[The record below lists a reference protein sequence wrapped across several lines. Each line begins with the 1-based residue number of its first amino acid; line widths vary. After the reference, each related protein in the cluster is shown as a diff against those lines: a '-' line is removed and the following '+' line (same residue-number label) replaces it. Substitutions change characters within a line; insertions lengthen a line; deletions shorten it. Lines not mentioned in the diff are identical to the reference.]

1 MKASHAAVFY
11 AIFLVVV
18 LVVTGG
24 FILRKTAPKFIS
36 PYVTAQVA
44 RDLMESSPDVVVI
57 DVSPLFYE
65 DGHLPGAINYPKC
78 AISNVIMGLLPRI
91 RLTHGERSQ
100 AARCWIQVCLR
111 IAGQLWRMGG
121 CRLSGREL
129 GCVTLQS
136 RLRA

>member
-1 MKASHAAVFY
+1 MKASHATVFY

-78 AISNVIMGLLPRI
+78 AISNVIMGFDKNRTLLVYCHGFGSPMGSVH
-91 RLTHGERSQ
+91 RLQ
-100 AARCWIQVCLR
+100 D
-111 IAGQLWRMGG
+111 AGFKY
-121 CRLSGREL
+121 
-129 GCVTLQS
+129 VYALQGNYG
-136 RLRA
+136 AWADAGYPVEN